1 MKSKTDKEGNSHEEE
16 DEIFGARMDFVAG
29 IKSYVSCDEYRH
41 RN

>member
-1 MKSKTDKEGNSHEEE
+1 MQSKKDKECNSHEEE
-16 DEIFGARMDFVAG
+16 EEIARMDFVAG